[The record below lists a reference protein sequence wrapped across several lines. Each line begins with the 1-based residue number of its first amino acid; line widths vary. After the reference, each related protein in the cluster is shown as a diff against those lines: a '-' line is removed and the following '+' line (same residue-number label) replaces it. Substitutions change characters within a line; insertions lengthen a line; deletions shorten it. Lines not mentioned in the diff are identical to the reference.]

1 MTADLEGGVRHL
13 IYLVD
18 SDRQYREEVGRVI
31 ASYNRHHRPALQ
43 GGLELEVFDG
53 LQAAMQRIDAVV
65 PDLVIANYKLTDG
78 SGMELLSSHGRA
90 QFPVVIISD
99 ASGETMAVEAIKAG
113 AINYLV
119 KSACDVEALPE
130 FINQVFFEWALTLEH
145 ERLQL
150 EVISLPQ
157 REQQHFGREL
167 HDGLGQQLTGLG
179 LLARSLMQRITGVEQ
194 RERDML
200 EQLATG
206 IEQALAEVRTL
217 SRGLVPVQTDARG
230 LVSALEELAARVA
243 RQSGIRIELVHEN
256 HILISDNETATHVYR
271 IVQEAIN
278 NAVKHAR
285 ADRIT
290 LILEANDREAVIEV
304 RDNGQGLP
312 CDAGDGEGL
321 GLRTMFHRCNLFGG
335 SLDVSTHEEGGTR
348 VRCCFPLH
356 PEQQVP

>member
-1 MTADLEGGVRHL
+1 MKADLEDGARQR

-18 SDRQYREEVGRVI
+18 SDKPYCDEVARVF
-31 ASYNRHHRPALQ
+31 ASHNKQHRSTSQVELELEAV
-43 GGLELEVFDG
+43 GGLE
-53 LQAAMQRIDAVV
+53 AAMQRIELAT
-65 PDLVIANYKLTDG
+65 PSLVIANHVLADG
-78 SGMELLSSHGRA
+78 TGMELLSAHGRA
-90 QFPVVIISD
+90 KFPVVIISD
-99 ASGETMAVEAIKAG
+99 TRGEVLAVEAIKAG
-113 AINYLV
+113 AINYVVKTELAVDRLPDLV
-119 KSACDVEALPE
+119 NEA
-130 FINQVFFEWALTLEH
+130 FFEWALTVEH

-179 LLARSLMQRITGVEQ
+179 LLARSLMQRVTGVEQ
-194 RERDML
+194 RDML

-243 RQSGIRIELVHEN
+243 RQSGIKIELTHEN
-256 HILISDNETATHVYR
+256 PILISDNETATHVYR

-290 LILEANDREAVIEV
+290 LILEANDEEAVMEV

-312 CDAGDGEGL
+312 CDAGKGDGL

-356 PEQQVP
+356 PEQQDI

>member
-1 MTADLEGGVRHL
+1 MAAEPEESDRHL
-13 IYLVD
+13 VYLVD
-18 SDRQYREEVGRVI
+18 NDATYCNAVMQVFSSGVRQQSTFQ
-31 ASYNRHHRPALQ
+31 AQ
-43 GGLELEVFDG
+43 LELEVVDG
-53 LQAAMQRIDAVV
+53 LAAVMQRIEIDA
-65 PDLVIANYKLTDG
+65 PDLVIANYTLADG
-78 SGMELLSSHGRA
+78 SGMELLSTHGRA
-90 QFPVVIISD
+90 EFPVIIISD
-99 ASGETMAVEAIKAG
+99 QPGEERAVSAMKAG
-113 AINYLV
+113 AINYFV
-119 KSACDVEALPE
+119 KPAFTIERLPDFVNE
-130 FINQVFFEWALTLEH
+130 VLFEWALTLEH

-179 LLARSLMQRITGVEQ
+179 LLARSLTQRMTGIEK
-194 RERDML
+194 RDRDML
-200 EQLATG
+200 EQLSSG

-217 SRGLVPVQTDARG
+217 SRGLLPVQTDARG

-243 RQSGIRIELVHEN
+243 RQSGIKIELIHEN
-256 HILISDNETATHVYR
+256 PILISDNETATHVYR
-271 IVQEAIN
+271 IIQEAIN

-290 LILEANDREAVIEV
+290 LILEASDKEAVIEV

-312 CDAGDGEGL
+312 CDPGKGNGL

-356 PEQQVP
+356 PEQQDI

>member
-1 MTADLEGGVRHL
+1 MTAELEERARRL

-18 SDRQYREEVGRVI
+18 TDTAYCDEVERVF
-31 ASYNRHHRPALQ
+31 AAYNQQHQSTLQ
-43 GGLELEVFDG
+43 GKLELEVING
-53 LQAAMQRIDAVV
+53 LGTAMQRIEATA
-65 PDLVIANYKLTDG
+65 PGLVIANYVLADA
-78 SGMELLSSHGRA
+78 SGMELLSAHGRA
-90 QFPVVIISD
+90 EFPVVIISD
-99 ASGETMAVEAIKAG
+99 TSGEALAVEAIKAG
-113 AINYLV
+113 AINYVV
-119 KSACDVEALPE
+119 KTEFAVESLPD
-130 FINQVFFEWALTLEH
+130 FINEVFFEWALMLEH

-179 LLARSLMQRITGVEQ
+179 LLARSLVQRITSVEP

-200 EQLATG
+200 EQLAAG

-217 SRGLVPVQTDARG
+217 SRGLVPVQTDAHG

-243 RQSGIRIELVHEN
+243 RQSGIKIELMHEN
-256 HILISDNETATHVYR
+256 PILISDNETATHVYR

-278 NAVKHAR
+278 NAVKHAQ

-290 LILEANDREAVIEV
+290 LILEANDKEAVIEI

-312 CDAGDGEGL
+312 CDVRKDDGL

-335 SLDVSTHEEGGTR
+335 SLDVSTHAEGGTR

-356 PEQQVP
+356 PERQGF

>member
-1 MTADLEGGVRHL
+1 MTADPEERPRHL

-18 SDRQYREEVGRVI
+18 GDTAYCDEVERVF
-31 ASYNRHHRPALQ
+31 ASYNQQHSSSLQ
-43 GGLELEVFDG
+43 GLLELQVVNG
-53 LQAAMQRIDAVV
+53 LDTAMQKIRGAA
-65 PDLVIANYKLTDG
+65 PDLVIVNNVLADG
-78 SGMELLSSHGRA
+78 SGQELLSAHGRA
-90 QFPVVIISD
+90 AFPIVIISD
-99 ASGETMAVEAIKAG
+99 TSGEALAVEAMKAG

-119 KSACDVEALPE
+119 KTGFAVESLPE
-130 FINQVFFEWALTLEH
+130 FVKDVLFEWALTLEH
-145 ERLQL
+145 ERLQF

-167 HDGLGQQLTGLG
+167 HDGLGQELTGLG

-200 EQLATG
+200 EQLAAG
-206 IEQALAEVRTL
+206 IEQALAEVRAL

-243 RQSGIRIELVHEN
+243 RQSGIKIELLHEN
-256 HILISDNETATHVYR
+256 PILISDNETATHVYR

-278 NAVKHAR
+278 NAVKHAQ

-290 LILEANDREAVIEV
+290 MLLEASDKEAVIEV

-312 CDAGDGEGL
+312 CDAGKGDGL

-335 SLDVSTHEEGGTR
+335 SLDVSTHEKGGTR
-348 VRCCFPLH
+348 VRCSFPLH
-356 PEQQVP
+356 PEQQGF

>member
-1 MTADLEGGVRHL
+1 
-13 IYLVD
+13 
-18 SDRQYREEVGRVI
+18 
-31 ASYNRHHRPALQ
+31 
-43 GGLELEVFDG
+43 
-53 LQAAMQRIDAVV
+53 MQRIEVDA
-65 PDLVIANYKLTDG
+65 PGLVIANYELADG
-78 SGMELLSSHGRA
+78 SGMELLSAHGRA
-90 QFPVVIISD
+90 EFPVVIISD
-99 ASGETMAVEAIKAG
+99 ESGEERAVAAMKAG
-113 AINYLV
+113 AINYFV
-119 KSACDVEALPE
+119 KTEFAVERLPDFVNE
-130 FINQVFFEWALTLEH
+130 VFFEWALTLEH

-167 HDGLGQQLTGLG
+167 HDGIGQQLTGLG
-179 LLARSLMQRITGVEQ
+179 MLSRSLMQRMTGIEK
-194 RERDML
+194 RDRDML

-206 IEQALAEVRTL
+206 IDQALAEVRTL

-243 RQSGIRIELVHEN
+243 RQSGIKIELLHEN
-256 HILISDNETATHVYR
+256 PILISDNETATHVYR

-278 NAVKHAR
+278 NAVKHAQ

-290 LILEANDREAVIEV
+290 LILEASDKEAVIEV

-312 CDAGDGEGL
+312 CDAGKGDGL

-356 PEQQVP
+356 PEQQDI

>member
-1 MTADLEGGVRHL
+1 MTVDLEGRVRHQV
-13 IYLVD
+13 YLVD
-18 SDRQYREEVGRVI
+18 SDKPYCEQVEQVI
-31 ASYNRHHRPALQ
+31 ASHNQQRQPALQ
-43 GGLELEVFDG
+43 GKLELEVFGG
-53 LQAAMQRIDAVV
+53 LEAAMQRIKTAV
-65 PDLVIANYKLTDG
+65 PDLVIANSILADG
-78 SGMELLSSHGRA
+78 SGMELLSAHGRA
-90 QFPVVIISD
+90 EFPVVIISD
-99 ASGETMAVEAIKAG
+99 TGGEAMAVEAIKTG

-119 KSACDVEALPE
+119 KTGFAAEALPE
-130 FINQVFFEWALTLEH
+130 LINQVFFEWALTLEH

-179 LLARSLMQRITGVEQ
+179 LLARSLMQRLTNVER

-206 IEQALAEVRTL
+206 IEQALAEVRAL

-278 NAVKHAR
+278 NAVKHAQ

-290 LILEANDREAVIEV
+290 LILEANDKEAIIEV

-312 CDAGDGEGL
+312 CNVDKGEGL

-356 PEQQVP
+356 PEQQGL